1 MSEVNYN
8 ETVVIPVL
16 QKKYQDLMNSNL
28 VLEINLLVEQTKNRD
43 LQQKLDNAMSIE
55 QTKNTDLQ
63 QKLDNAITKIE
74 TLKKN
79 GKKKEEGLDGSTY

>member
-28 VLEINLLVEQTKNRD
+28 VLEVNLMVEQTKTRD
-43 LQQKLDNAMSIE
+43 LQAKIDTLQDKVDSMS
-55 QTKNTDLQ
+55 
-63 QKLDNAITKIE
+63 
-74 TLKKN
+74 KKN
-79 GKKKEEGLDGSTY
+79 LKKKEEQLDGQTY

>member
-28 VLEINLLVEQTKNRD
+28 VLEVNLMVEQTKTRD
-43 LQQKLDNAMSIE
+43 LQAKIDTLQAKLDSMS
-55 QTKNTDLQ
+55 
-63 QKLDNAITKIE
+63 
-74 TLKKN
+74 KKN
-79 GKKKEEGLDGSTY
+79 LKKKEEQLDGQTY

>member
-28 VLEINLLVEQTKNRD
+28 VLEVNLMVEQTKTRD
-43 LQQKLDNAMSIE
+43 LQ
-55 QTKNTDLQ
+55 
-63 QKLDNAITKIE
+63 TKIDA
-74 TLKKN
+74 LQAKVDSLSKKN
-79 GKKKEEGLDGSTY
+79 SKKKEEQLDGQTY

>member
-28 VLEINLLVEQTKNRD
+28 VLEVSLLVEQAKNRD
-43 LQQKLDNAMSIE
+43 LQQKLDSAVS
-55 QTKNTDLQ
+55 KV
-63 QKLDNAITKIE
+63 E
-74 TLKKN
+74 TLGKKN
-79 GKKKEEGLDGSTY
+79 GKKKEEALDGNTY